1 MLGLLSVCAMEL
13 PDPAVAPVMPP
24 VVVPI
29 VHVNVLAVLA
39 VSPMLVALPLQIAAV
54 LAVVT
59 TGVGLTVT
67 VIVYGLPG
75 HAGEAVDVGVTIY

>member
-1 MLGLLSVCAMEL
+1 MLGLLSVCAIVA

-24 VVVPI
+24 VMVPI
-29 VHVNVLAVLA
+29 VHVKLLGALAVR
-39 VSPMLVALPLQIAAV
+39 PILVVAPLQIAAV
-54 LAVVT
+54 FAVVT